1 MINARNATVQPINKA
16 TYVVAEKT
24 DSIFFKSRDRI
35 IFVAFFVLYG
45 FVVCRYL
52 PS

>member
-1 MINARNATVQPINKA
+1 MISARNATVQPINKA

-24 DSIFFKSRDRI
+24 DSIFLSHGI
-35 IFVAFFVLYG
+35 ELSSWLFFVLYG

>member
-1 MINARNATVQPINKA
+1 MISARNTTVQPINKA
-16 TYVVAEKT
+16 TYVVAKKR
-24 DSIFFKSRDRI
+24 IAFFKSRDRI